1 MVLSIIGFVL
11 IAIGVISL
19 VFEIRGIIKN
29 NSFTR
34 FGGKFIFNMII
45 GLLTLVVIAVGA
57 LLASGVI
64 HL

>member
-11 IAIGVISL
+11 VAIGVISL